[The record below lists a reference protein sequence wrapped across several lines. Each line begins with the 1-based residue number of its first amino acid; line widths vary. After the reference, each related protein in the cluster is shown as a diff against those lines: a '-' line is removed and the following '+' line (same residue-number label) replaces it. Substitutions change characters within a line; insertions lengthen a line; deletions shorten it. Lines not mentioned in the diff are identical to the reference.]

1 MGERATLARATVGTS
16 REWEARACLG
26 ADDTLFYH
34 PEGERG
40 LARHRR
46 AAAAKAVCRTCP
58 VMMECRAEALRTR
71 EPHGTWGG
79 LSEDD
84 RAAVLA
90 GKPVREVELRSAKRA
105 LPPLVRTGP
114 DIPRQAMGRRLPAGP
129 VTEHLRS
136 LRADGYKLM
145 EIARAAGLDHSG
157 LSGIA
162 SGARATVSERVA
174 TLILGVQADTRAS
187 AGERAA

>member
-1 MGERATLARATVGTS
+1 V
-16 REWEARACLG
+16 
-26 ADDTLFYH
+26 DDTLFYH

-40 LARHRR
+40 LARQQR
-46 AAAAKAVCRTCP
+46 AVAAKAVCRTCP

-71 EPHGTWGG
+71 EAYGTWGG

-90 GKPVREVELRSAKRA
+90 GKPVREVELPSVTVKPA
-105 LPPLVRTGP
+105 LPPLIRTGP
-114 DIPRQAMGRRLPAGP
+114 DIPRHAMGRRLPAAP
-129 VTEHLRS
+129 VVEHLRS
-136 LRADGYKLM
+136 LRADGYKLAD
-145 EIARAAGLDHSG
+145 IARAAGLDHSG

-174 TLILGVQADTRAS
+174 TLLLGVHADEQGA